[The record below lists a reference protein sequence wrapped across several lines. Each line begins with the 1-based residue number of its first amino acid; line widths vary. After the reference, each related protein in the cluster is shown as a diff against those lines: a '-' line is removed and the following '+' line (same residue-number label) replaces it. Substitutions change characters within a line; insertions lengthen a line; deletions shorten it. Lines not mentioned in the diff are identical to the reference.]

1 MTIAHSLFTEDISIL
16 TPAGSP
22 TQSSNSAKLE
32 TQLAYMCGAVSKTT
46 ADSEDGLVG
55 VDEFDNGEF
64 GEYGLEVILYMEELE
79 V

>member
-1 MTIAHSLFTEDISIL
+1 M
-16 TPAGSP
+16 
-22 TQSSNSAKLE
+22 
-32 TQLAYMCGAVSKTT
+32 AYMCGAVSKTT